1 MRLLQ
6 RKKVGMSAGSG
17 KKALLPGNLVNQ
29 QPVRFNVQLP
39 FRLPFSSERMV
50 FVFWRKRS
58 LIQQD
63 ELYHFLQFFH
73 VVTAF
78 FNALNVLL
86 KKGREY
92 GLKHLYAQLPEHIIR
107 ILGVMQTFPIINRLE
122 RLSGFLIG
130 YFQAERQTLFKS
142 HSGQRHAAE
151 IGYRQPH
158 GCQYSGGFLLDGGVN
173 AGANIVVGRN
183 DCPPVFR
190 KCSSIEHKVNSTLNE
205 ERGRRHG
212 L

>member
-86 KKGREY
+86 KRGREY
-92 GLKHLYAQLPEHIIR
+92 GLKHLYAQLPE
-107 ILGVMQTFPIINRLE
+107 QRL
-122 RLSGFLIG
+122 
-130 YFQAERQTLFKS
+130 Y
-142 HSGQRHAAE
+142 E
-151 IGYRQPH
+151 IWH
-158 GCQYSGGFLLDGGVN
+158 H
-173 AGANIVVGRN
+173 RN
-183 DCPPVFR
+183 VQ
-190 KCSSIEHKVNSTLNE
+190 
-205 ERGRRHG
+205 
-212 L
+212 

>member
-39 FRLPFSSERMV
+39 FRLPFPPERMV

-86 KKGREY
+86 KRGREY
-92 GLKHLYAQLPEHIIR
+92 AVGWNLRFA
-107 ILGVMQTFPIINRLE
+107 
-122 RLSGFLIG
+122 FLNGSETGIT
-130 YFQAERQTLFKS
+130 R
-142 HSGQRHAAE
+142 
-151 IGYRQPH
+151 
-158 GCQYSGGFLLDGGVN
+158 
-173 AGANIVVGRN
+173 
-183 DCPPVFR
+183 
-190 KCSSIEHKVNSTLNE
+190 STP
-205 ERGRRHG
+205 G
-212 L
+212 